1 MKQLKNRTES
11 AKMKSSTFK
20 PYQPQIPMTINSL
33 EAAKAAFPI
42 FGGTG
47 PVTTDGPEGG
57 AATTTTTGTGTTTT
71 TEQKPEAMTPEQISE
86 LLAKVTDLTSQ
97 VTSLKTE
104 NDSHKAE
111 KEKEERAKLG
121 REEALGK
128 DLDAA
133 QQTIQQMDTVIQNLA
148 IVNAIQNNTAGENG
162 AKLDFYDAVQVVR
175 ELDPKGFELV
185 VDLQNGEAT
194 VKNINSELARIAKE
208 KYWMVKT
215 NAVEQTQQQR
225 TTTPPRQTGTGTPP
239 ANPPKNNDKA
249 TRRSE
254 LESKWPIIAHGRA
267 KMPSLKR

>member
-11 AKMKSSTFK
+11 VKMKSSTFK

-47 PVTTDGPEGG
+47 PVTTETTTTETG
-57 AATTTTTGTGTTTT
+57 TTTTGTGTTTT

-121 REEALGK
+121 REEVLTK
-128 DLDAA
+128 DLDTA

-148 IVNAIQNNTAGENG
+148 IVYAIQNNTAGENG

-239 ANPPKNNDKA
+239 ANPSKNNDKA

>member
-1 MKQLKNRTES
+1 MKQLKTRTES
-11 AKMKSSTFK
+11 DKMKSSTFK

-47 PVTTDGPEGG
+47 PVTTE
-57 AATTTTTGTGTTTT
+57 TTTTETGTTTT
-71 TEQKPEAMTPEQISE
+71 GPSTTTETKPETMTPEQISE

-148 IVNAIQNNTAGENG
+148 IINAIQNNTAGENG

-194 VKNINSELARIAKE
+194 VKNINSELARIAKD

-215 NAVEQTQQQR
+215 NAVEQTQQHR
-225 TTTPPRQTGTGTPP
+225 TTTPLRIVTG
-239 ANPPKNNDKA
+239 KQ
-249 TRRSE
+249 
-254 LESKWPIIAHGRA
+254 IGRA
-267 KMPSLKR
+267 HV

>member
-11 AKMKSSTFK
+11 DKMKSSTFK

-47 PVTTDGPEGG
+47 PITTE
-57 AATTTTTGTGTTTT
+57 TTTTETGTTTT
-71 TEQKPEAMTPEQISE
+71 GPSTTTETKPETMTPEQVAE

-104 NDSHKAE
+104 NDSYKAE

-121 REEALGK
+121 REEALNK
-128 DLDAA
+128 DLDTA

-162 AKLDFYDAVQVVR
+162 AKLDFYDAIQVVR

-239 ANPPKNNDKA
+239 ANPSKNNDKA

>member
-1 MKQLKNRTES
+1 MKQLKNSTES
-11 AKMKSSTFK
+11 DKMKSSTFK

-47 PVTTDGPEGG
+47 PITTE
-57 AATTTTTGTGTTTT
+57 TTTTETGTTTT
-71 TEQKPEAMTPEQISE
+71 GPSTTTETKPETMTPEQISE

-97 VTSLKTE
+97 VTTLKTE
-104 NDSHKAE
+104 NDANKAE

-121 REEALGK
+121 REEALNK
-128 DLDAA
+128 DLDTA

-162 AKLDFYDAVQVVR
+162 AKLDFYDATQVVR

-194 VKNINSELARIAKE
+194 VKNINSELSRIAKE

-239 ANPPKNNDKA
+239 ANPSKNNDKA